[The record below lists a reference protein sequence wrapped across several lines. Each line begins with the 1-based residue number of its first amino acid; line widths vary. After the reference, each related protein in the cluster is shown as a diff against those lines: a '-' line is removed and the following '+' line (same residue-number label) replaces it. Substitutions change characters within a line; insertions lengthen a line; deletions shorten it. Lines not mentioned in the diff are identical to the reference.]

1 MWYNI
6 NRLVIFMIRYLTSD
20 FGNYEKKDGQK
31 LTHPIDNINGIVDQF
46 KNDIKKFDKVVFVAS
61 DMNNPTEKVMGY
73 ANIFFDS
80 LKMVGIEFANYLVL
94 DGSKINEA
102 KQYIDGADLVFL
114 CGGDTYNQHVF
125 FEAIYLKSLLENYQ
139 GVVVGQSAG
148 ALNMSSNVFNSPED
162 MEESEPVF
170 YEGLGLVNINIEPH
184 FKYDTFDFNE
194 AEKYQREVIVKES
207 FNRPIYGQVNKS
219 HIRIDDNNKAVIY
232 GETYLIENGNIV
244 KICDNKNNVS
254 INENNKTL

>member
-1 MWYNI
+1 
-6 NRLVIFMIRYLTSD
+6 MIRYLTSD

-31 LTHPIDNINGIVDQF
+31 ITHPIDNINGIVDQF

-61 DMNNPTEKVMGY
+61 DMNTPTEKVMGY

-80 LKMVGIEFANYLVL
+80 LKMVEIEFTEYLVL

-102 KQYIDGADLVFL
+102 ERYIDGADLVFL
-114 CGGDTYNQHVF
+114 CGGDTYNQHLF
-125 FEAIYLKSLLENYQ
+125 FETIHLKTLLENNQ

-148 ALNMSSNVFNSPED
+148 ALNMAENVFNSPEE

-170 YEGLGLVNINIEPH
+170 YDGLGLVDINIEPH
-184 FKYDTFDFNE
+184 FEYDDSSFDE
-194 AEKYQREVIVKES
+194 AEKYQRESIIKES

-219 HIRIDDNNKAVIY
+219 HIRIDDSNKAVIY

-244 KICDNKNNVS
+244 KICDNKRNVS

>member
-1 MWYNI
+1 
-6 NRLVIFMIRYLTSD
+6 MIRYLTSD
-20 FGNYEKKDGQK
+20 FGNYENKDGQK
-31 LTHPIDNINGIVDQF
+31 ITQPIDNINGIVDQF

-61 DMNNPTEKVMGY
+61 DMNNSIEKVMGY

-80 LKMVGIEFANYLVL
+80 LKMVGIEFSDYLVL

-102 KQYIDGADLVFL
+102 ERYIDGADLVFL
-114 CGGDTYNQHVF
+114 CGGDAYNQHLF
-125 FEAIYLKSLLENYQ
+125 FETIHLKTLLENNQ

-148 ALNMSSNVFNSPED
+148 ALNMAENVFNSPEE

-170 YEGLGLVNINIEPH
+170 YDGLGLVDINIEPH
-184 FKYDTFDFNE
+184 FEYDDSSFDE
-194 AEKYQREVIVKES
+194 AEKYQRESIIKES

-219 HIRIDDNNKAVIY
+219 HIRIDDSNKAVIY

-244 KICDNKNNVS
+244 KICDNKRNVS

>member
-1 MWYNI
+1 
-6 NRLVIFMIRYLTSD
+6 MIRYLTSD

-31 LTHPIDNINGIVDQF
+31 ITHPIDNINGIVDQF
-46 KNDIKKFDKVVFVAS
+46 KNDIKKFNKVVFVAS
-61 DMNNPTEKVMGY
+61 NMNNPTEKVMEY

-80 LKMVGIEFANYLVL
+80 LKMVGIEFADYLVL

-102 KQYIDGADLVFL
+102 DKYIDGADLIFL

-125 FEAIYLKSLLENYQ
+125 FEAMNLKSLLENYQ
-139 GVVVGQSAG
+139 GVLVGQSAG
-148 ALNMSSNVFNSPED
+148 ALNMPLNVFNSPEE

-170 YEGLGLVNINIEPH
+170 FDGLGLVDINIEPH
-184 FKYDTFDFNE
+184 FEYDISNFD
-194 AEKYQREVIVKES
+194 AAKKYQREAIIKES

-219 HIRIDDNNKAVIY
+219 HIRIDEDNKAVIY

-244 KICDNKNNVS
+244 KICDNKNNVA
-254 INENNKTL
+254 INRNSKTL